1 MKNDKGNN
9 QELNIE
15 TNNDDVLYSV
25 VCSCDGCSK
34 QFEYKK
40 VKTKIEVVMNLP
52 QFGEYAVCD
61 ECKKK
66 GLEFE

>member
-1 MKNDKGNN
+1 MKNDKENN
-9 QELNIE
+9 QNHTIE
-15 TNNDDVLYSV
+15 TNKDAVLYSV
-25 VCSCDGCSK
+25 MCSCDGCSK

-40 VKTKIEVVMNLP
+40 VKNQWEVVMNLP